1 MQSGP
6 TLTMLEDTTTHG
18 SSTIAS
24 AATADYQAWLWAR
37 TRTAAPP
44 APEPEISPSMLK
56 YRFEPAAYIREVLK
70 WNPWSGTPD
79 RPGQQQVLDAYALAL
94 RQQHER
100 RDYEH
105 GKLPPD
111 QLRYWQPGQVIQN
124 WISVDAGHTV
134 GKTTLAAGMVSHF
147 FDNYRP
153 SIIYCF
159 APTSEQINDLLFK
172 EIRIQREGKG
182 LPGRVLEG
190 EPRITYRPNHFAKG
204 KATNNS
210 GGAGTERAQGQH
222 GEYLMFVIDE
232 AEGVPKFIF
241 DAVSSMASGG
251 IVIVVVLRNPRT
263 TVCQAHKIRR
273 MDSTV
278 SFRISCIDH
287 PNVISDREI
296 VPGAVRRQYVLDKLE
311 ECEIVREHN
320 PDDYTFE
327 LPWQPGVIYRPSLE
341 FLWRVLGIASATGT
355 DDTFCPPGRFEAACH
370 RQPYDGDPTEVAYIG
385 VDAARYGHDKGTIYI
400 RHAGTVWKEDEV
412 AKKDSYEYYIR
423 VKRACLMLMSR
434 GVKRI
439 HLRVDAGGGYGNFVD
454 MVRRDSDL
462 QDTTRLEELKIFEVH
477 FGNPPQDKEGREQF
491 ANIATQLYAYAAE
504 ALKVLR
510 VHNGSVKLE
519 RDLCER
525 KYRYVIKSSH
535 GKTRLDLKELVSKE
549 KFKDDHGESPDD
561 GDGCVLAC
569 ASPRFF
575 NDVAPI
581 AAAPPM
587 TAASAWDLSI
597 EASDEEYDDE

>member
-1 MQSGP
+1 M
-6 TLTMLEDTTTHG
+6 LTERYEHNRTPEG
-18 SSTIAS
+18 
-24 AATADYQAWLWAR
+24 YQAWLWCKAR
-37 TRTAAPP
+37 AAGRA

-56 YRFEPAAYIREVLK
+56 YRFEPASYIRDILQ
-70 WNPWSGTPD
+70 WNPWSGTEE

-100 RDYEH
+100 RDYEN
-105 GKLPPD
+105 GRLPLD
-111 QLRYWQPGQVIQN
+111 QLKYWQPGQVIQN

-134 GKTTLAAGMVSHF
+134 GKTTLGAGMVSHF
-147 FDNYRP
+147 FDNFK

-172 EIRIQREGKG
+172 EIRTQREGKG
-182 LPGRVLEG
+182 LPGKVLDG
-190 EPRITYRPNHFAKG
+190 EPRINYRPNHFAKG

-232 AEGVPKFIF
+232 AEGVPKYIF
-241 DAVSSMASGG
+241 EAVTSMASGG

-273 MDSTV
+273 MESTAT
-278 SFRISCIDH
+278 FRISCIDH
-287 PNVISDREI
+287 PNVLNDREL
-296 VPGAVRRQYVLDKLE
+296 VPGAVRRQYVTDKLQ
-311 ECEIVREHN
+311 ECEVVREHN
-320 PDDYTFE
+320 GDDYTFE
-327 LPWQPGVIYRPSLE
+327 LPWQPGVIYRPSQE

-355 DDTFCPPGRFEAACH
+355 DDTFCPPGRYEAACH
-370 RQPYDGDPTEVAYIG
+370 REPYDGDPVDEAFVG

-400 RHAGTVWKEDEV
+400 RHAGTVWKEDEI
-412 AKKDSYEYYIR
+412 AKKDSYEYYQR
-423 VKRACLMLMSR
+423 VKRACLMLISK
-434 GVKRI
+434 GVKKI

-454 MVRRDSDL
+454 MVRRDADL
-462 QDTTRLEELKIFEVH
+462 QDITRLEELKIFEVH
-477 FGNPPQDKEGREQF
+477 FGSPPQDKDGKDKYS
-491 ANIATQLYAYAAE
+491 NIITQLYAYAAE

-510 VHNGSVKLE
+510 IRNGSVKLE

-561 GDGCVLAC
+561 GDGCALAI
-569 ASPRFF
+569 AGKHIFA
-575 NDVAPI
+575 DVAPI
-581 AAAPPM
+581 AAPPPM
-587 TAASAWDLSI
+587 ESSSAWD
-597 EASDEEYDDE
+597 ASAGSHFDDEYDDE